1 MEPHNILSPDYR
13 NTGKRRHP
21 LEYFFLPPDLRSGAK
36 ERTRSFFYLV
46 QQKVTDETRE
56 AMKES
61 LIAAGHHGE
70 WALKRWMLQN
80 TTWKGGRSANLKK
93 PWRKFL
99 SSFWMDRGKGFEG
112 GLYGAK
118 YLGLGWGVFNITP
131 DLNTDT
137 TGKNRQEIWVEVYK
151 GKRELLPKAYIYQG
165 MVMMRYK
172 GKQELVDS
180 RIYQKSPTFES
191 FLANSECNAYVKSQ
205 MLEAFN
211 KEFDKRTKGDTP

>member
-1 MEPHNILSPDYR
+1 MKTHNILRPDIG
-13 NTGKRRHP
+13 NKG
-21 LEYFFLPPDLRSGAK
+21 K
-36 ERTRSFFYLV
+36 ERSRNFFTLF
-46 QQKVTDETRE
+46 QQQVTEDTRE

-70 WALKRWMLQN
+70 WALKHWMTQN

-99 SSFWMDRGKGFEG
+99 SSFWMDKGKGFEG

-118 YLGLGWGVFNITP
+118 YLGLGWGQFNIQP
-131 DLNTDT
+131 DLSTDT

-151 GKRELLPKAYIYQG
+151 GKKELLPKAYIYQG
-165 MVMMRYK
+165 MVMMRSK
-172 GKQELVDS
+172 GRELVDS

-191 FLANSECNAYVKSQ
+191 FLANAECNAYVKSQ
-205 MLEAFN
+205 MLNAFQ
-211 KEFDKRTKGDTP
+211 KEFDKRTKGDA